1 MSMTTSPNPT
11 PEPNT
16 FQLGLCMAGAVSAGA
31 YTAGALDFLIEALD
45 TWEEARAAGEAVPSH
60 SAKLRALSGAS
71 AGGMCAGILA
81 ALLHRRFAPA
91 RDDASRAA
99 NPLWRAWV
107 EGPRIEA
114 LLDPSDRGGDAGPV
128 LSLLNVEVLQR
139 IVDGVLDAPGEA
151 VVRPWVAP
159 ALPISLSVGNLRG
172 VPYGMGFGGEGTPSH
187 KMRMHADS
195 AGFVLGD
202 AARHRDLLPLA
213 PPSASGAANWKR
225 LGQAALASGAFP
237 LALRAR
243 ALVRPGSDYAKRE
256 VEIPGDGHPLSAHRD
271 TLVTGMLPDWPGGE
285 VPDSYG
291 YLCVDGGVF
300 DNEPLALCHRHML
313 DLPGQR
319 FVRDGRFADRTVVM
333 LDPFP
338 DTPGVGPSDAAT
350 PLRALAI
357 ALVEAWKMQC
367 RFGAVDVALAG
378 APDVYSRM
386 MLVPSRGGSDE
397 VSGAPL
403 AAGGLGAF
411 LGFFHRE
418 FRAHDFALGRR
429 NMQRFLARHLALPA
443 ENPLFAG
450 AAVRPAGALLA
461 QVKPGHLPVIPL
473 LGRCVVEEALPRWP
487 VGELEPDTLAG
498 PIRARM
504 DVVAKDL
511 LRTAPLGT
519 FGGLAARGYWW
530 WKRNELV
537 MAAIGAIRGA
547 LVAKRLI

>member
-1 MSMTTSPNPT
+1 MTTSPNPT

-16 FQLGLCMAGAVSAGA
+16 FQFGLCMAGAVSAGA
-31 YTAGALDFLIEALD
+31 YTAGALDFMIEALD
-45 TWEEARAAGEAVPSH
+45 SWEAARAGGERVPSH
-60 SAKLRALSGAS
+60 RVTLRAVSGAS
-71 AGGMCAGILA
+71 AGGMCAAILA

-91 RDDASRAA
+91 RDAASRAA
-99 NPLWRAWV
+99 NPLWQAWV
-107 EGPRIEA
+107 EGPDIGK
-114 LLDPSDRGGDAGPV
+114 LLDTSDRGRDAGPV
-128 LSLLNVEVLQR
+128 LSLLNVGALQQ

-151 VVRPWVAP
+151 VRRPWVA
-159 ALPISLSVGNLRG
+159 AAVPIALSVGNLRG

-202 AARHRDLLPLA
+202 GARHRDLLPLT
-213 PPSASGAANWKR
+213 PPSASTAENWGR

-243 ALVRPGSDYAKRE
+243 ALTRPGADYAKRE

-271 TLVTGMLPDWPGGE
+271 ALVTGMLPDWPGGE
-285 VPDSYG
+285 APGRYDH
-291 YLCVDGGVF
+291 LCVDGGVF
-300 DNEPLALCHRHML
+300 DNEPLALCRRHMM

-319 FVRDGRFADRTVVM
+319 FVRDGRFADRTVLM

-338 DTPGVGPSDAAT
+338 DTPADGPSDAAT
-350 PLRALAI
+350 PLHALAL
-357 ALVEAWKMQC
+357 ALTEAWKMQC

-397 VSGAPL
+397 ASGAPL

-411 LGFFHRE
+411 LGFFHRA
-418 FRAHDFALGRR
+418 FRTHDFALGRR

-443 ENPLFAG
+443 ENPIFAG
-450 AAVRPAGALLA
+450 AAVKPEGAMLA
-461 QVKPGHLPVIPL
+461 QVKPGHLPLVPL
-473 LGRCVVEEALPRWP
+473 LGACAQEEALPRWP
-487 VGELEPDTLAG
+487 AGELQPESLAG

-504 DVVAKDL
+504 DAVVQDL

-519 FGGLAARGYWW
+519 FGRLGAKGYWW
-530 WKRNELV
+530 LKRGELV
-537 MAAIGAIRGA
+537 DAAVGA
-547 LVAKRLI
+547 LRSSLAAKKLA